1 MIDSSLVLRSSFVL
15 NFWFICFSFNRG
27 KHANSRVSKAGYV
40 GLLSLSLETRHSI
53 EITTPINTPF
63 RLTSSL
69 KIHLYRKE
77 EIDQISSIYIY
88 NFAPSKR
95 GKLTFIV
102 CCSSVE
108 GIICE
113 FSIGKWGDL
122 ANGLLP
128 SNSPLFW
135 LSTTFCNATIN
146 RSNKRAALF
155 GTTTWKRNF
164 SSIRDESMTHG
175 MVITRAKGFTR
186 GN

>member
-1 MIDSSLVLRSSFVL
+1 MINSSLDLGSSFVL
-15 NFWFICFSFNRG
+15 NLWFICFSFNRG
-27 KHANSRVSKAGYV
+27 KHASSRISKAGYV
-40 GLLSLSLETRHSI
+40 GLLSLSLEACHSV

-69 KIHLYRKE
+69 KIHLYRKKA
-77 EIDQISSIYIY
+77 ISQISSIQLCT
-88 NFAPSKR
+88 KWT

-102 CCSSVE
+102 CSSVE

-113 FSIGKWGDL
+113 FSIDKWGDL

-128 SNSPLFW
+128 SSSPLFW

-164 SSIRDESMTHG
+164 SSIRDEWEYDSRYSNYTC
-175 MVITRAKGFTR
+175 IGFTR
-186 GN
+186 DN